1 MEPIEHLN
9 PEESPAA
16 APLDLSLLTQAAEK
30 LRGEIGQYLVGQ
42 EHMVNLMLVGLFCNG
57 HILIEGVPG
66 IAKTTAAK
74 LLSAALDLKFNRI
87 QFTPDLMPADVTGT
101 SIFNVKSQEFEFR
114 KGPIFANMVLIDEI
128 NRAPAKTQAALF
140 EVMEEGTVTVDGTTH
155 QVPKPFMVLAT
166 QNPIEQE
173 GTYKLPEAQ
182 QDRFMMKLIIH
193 YPDRN
198 QEYEILQ
205 RFKTSHIETGI
216 SKISPVLKS
225 IDIEKIRQLIEQV
238 FIDDSLLQYI
248 AGVVHATRIHKDLYL
263 GASPRA
269 SLAIMR
275 ASRAVAALQ
284 GRAFVTPDDIRFVTY
299 PVLNHRLILTPESE
313 MDGISL
319 ETVIQEILKSV
330 EVPR

>member
-16 APLDLSLLTQAAEK
+16 TPLDLSLLTQAAEK

-114 KGPIFANMVLIDEI
+114 KGPIFGNMVLIDEI

-140 EVMEEGTVTVDGTTH
+140 EVMEEGTVTVDGTSH

>member
-1 MEPIEHLN
+1 
-9 PEESPAA
+9 
-16 APLDLSLLTQAAEK
+16 LSLLTQAAEK

-114 KGPIFANMVLIDEI
+114 KGPIFGNMVLIDEI